1 MHKVRAVKT
10 AVLNNQ
16 KGEVPGG
23 VPTRQAMFVFSFQ
36 YPARLIDFAA
46 SDRLTVS
53 LGVSGPCVD
62 LPFSASSFT
71 PRVGP
76 GSSALATL
84 HYLTSNR
91 NVEAF
96 NPIRTAWWAGG
107 TLNTTHAR

>member
-1 MHKVRAVKT
+1 M
-10 AVLNNQ
+10 
-16 KGEVPGG
+16 
-23 VPTRQAMFVFSFQ
+23 FSFQ
-36 YPARLIDFAA
+36 YPARLIVIAKIGPPPA
-46 SDRLTVS
+46 LRLTVS

>member
-1 MHKVRAVKT
+1 MHKVRELRAGVT
-10 AVLNNQ
+10 AVLYNQ

-62 LPFSASSFT
+62 LPFFCVIFH
-71 PRVGP
+71 P
-76 GSSALATL
+76 
-84 HYLTSNR
+84 
-91 NVEAF
+91 
-96 NPIRTAWWAGG
+96 
-107 TLNTTHAR
+107 